1 MPITASMLYDWV
13 ACPHRVTLDEFGD
26 PAARDPENPF
36 VELLWERGNKYERE
50 VMAGMGE
57 PFLDLSGYSAEKQ
70 QRLTMQAMKDG
81 EALIYSGRI
90 SADDLLGVPDL
101 LRRVD
106 GGYLPGDI
114 KSGRAEEGE
123 GDAARPKRHYAVQ
136 LALYVDVL
144 ERLGYAVGRRGF
156 IWDVH
161 GQEVIYDLST
171 PVGTHSSCTWWDE
184 YVGCLAEARAAL
196 ARDVQTLPAYTGEC
210 KLCHWYSHCSYD
222 LRARDDL
229 TLIPE
234 LGRARRDALAVEL
247 RSIGELAA
255 ADPQSYV
262 EDVRTRFSGIGPES
276 LRKFHARARLLSD
289 PDAHPYL
296 KAPVELPVEPRELF
310 FDIEVDPMRDVCYL
324 HGFLERKDAS
334 EHYVPFFADVPTED
348 AEREAFAAAFAHW
361 RAAQPCATYYYS
373 KYERTI
379 WRKLQQKYPDVC
391 TSEEIGELFDPSRT
405 IDLYNDVVRSST
417 EWPTH
422 DYSIKTLA
430 SYLGF
435 RWRDPHPSGAASI
448 EWYDRWVRGGDPSI
462 RARILAY
469 NEDDC
474 RATRVLLDG
483 IRNLPIGASV

>member
-1 MPITASMLYDWV
+1 MSITASKLYNWV
-13 ACPHRVTLDEFGD
+13 ACPHRVTLDEYGD
-26 PAARDPENPF
+26 AAARDPVNAF
-36 VELLWERGNKYERE
+36 VELLWERGIKYEQE
-50 VMAGMGE
+50 VMAGVGQ

-70 QRLTMQAMKDG
+70 QRLTMQAMKAG
-81 EALIYSGRI
+81 EPLIYSGRI

-101 LRRVD
+101 LRRED

-123 GDAARPKRHYAVQ
+123 GDAARPKRHYAIQ

-144 ERLGYAVGRRGF
+144 ERLGYAAGRRGF

-161 GQEVIYDLST
+161 GEEVIYDLT
-171 PVGTHSSCTWWDE
+171 VPVSAHSACRWWDDYE
-184 YVGCLAEARAAL
+184 GCLAEARAAL
-196 ARDVQTLPAYTGEC
+196 ARDVQTLPAYTSEC

-247 RSIGELAA
+247 RTIGDLAVA
-255 ADPQSYV
+255 EPQDYI
-262 EDVRTRFSGIGPES
+262 EDVRTRFSGIGPDR
-276 LRKFHARARLLSD
+276 LRKFHERARLLAD
-289 PDAHPYL
+289 PNARPYITTAL
-296 KAPVELPVEPRELF
+296 ALPAAERELF
-310 FDIEVDPMRDVCYL
+310 FDVEVDPLRDICYL
-324 HGFLERKDAS
+324 HGFLERVNGDTAS
-334 EHYVPFFADVPTED
+334 ERYVPFFAEAPEAE
-348 AEREAFAAAFAHW
+348 AEREAFAAAFAYW
-361 RAAQPCATYYYS
+361 RTAQPCATYFYS

-391 TSEEIGELFDPSRT
+391 TSADIDEMFEASRA
-405 IDLYNDVVRSST
+405 IDLYNDVVRCCT

-430 SYLGF
+430 TYLGF
-435 RWRDPHPSGAASI
+435 RWRDSHPSGAASI
-448 EWYDRWVRGGDPSI
+448 EWYDRWVHEGSRSI
-462 RARILAY
+462 KERILKY

-483 IRNLPIGASV
+483 IRDMQRQ